1 MESYTVNWTESLITR
16 SESTLQAVHGVIK
29 QFLKTEAKKH
39 RLSEDAAGSI
49 EPCGS
54 FLTRTTTV
62 KNPFRDHQS
71 VDDAHPCADICV
83 TMPNSACSLDDV
95 QEGRYLERRQ
105 QFIAQLSDFLNQHIK
120 KAFAEGE
127 EVLVLTKSFQNDPTK
142 QYLRVSLIPNASAS
156 AIGFGVD
163 IHARPSV
170 VGGRIAADKSIEK
183 HSLYSFLVL
192 EDFFMLEYLKK
203 IHEACLSSQ
212 PVLRAI
218 IFLKCWAAHNG
229 LVGSTFPGALNGFII
244 TAMVVR
250 LLEDGTI
257 TTSLSE
263 ENIVRAFWVQLSRS
277 AFTLDSAPVLKLGGI
292 SHNILFRASQDFL
305 QDVAQRSA
313 ESALQLKSAAETFYT
328 RYTPLE
334 LRFDVALTLRGLTPV
349 PICVDQTL
357 KSANKKRATW
367 MDVSHPLSA
376 TITRALGPRKMRSSL
391 LWMDP
396 SGAGTLLVNVASEAR
411 STLTVGP
418 AIENN
423 DDVKSFDDFWGVER
437 TSTVQFPDGSIHR
450 CVKWALERNGNPS
463 AAAMF
468 AAIVQTALKRHGEPN
483 TQVGVLL
490 GPLEQFVHEQVGGE
504 YVDAAALVSGH
515 LKKCVQTVTDMVEHL
530 PASSLPCKIISFD
543 VVSPSAR
550 GCEPFAARPNVAL
563 TKSTDPVPPCIS
575 VAPTI
580 EPISCV
586 LTIDDKHK
594 IPDTL
599 DAIAMM
605 KGAICA
611 QVSKAIQAAN
621 PGVLTMCTSQTIDVI
636 SAGYLFRIYVGHYRE
651 VSLLKALQRETEAAF
666 LERKLFWTARHTV
679 FIRALANNHNSFQMS
694 VRLARRWVSA
704 MYLGE
709 FLLAEAVEL
718 LVAEA
723 YLRDKP
729 PTSAQQGFTNFLQL
743 VASFD
748 WRASLIL
755 PTVSPSEVSED
766 SRSKDSAM
774 WIVAPYATAAS
785 PFTAVTPRQMILH
798 RLVALAKSALSTL
811 NSLVHDSCCCD
822 PEMEQRLQASLFAA
836 QETDFDV
843 VVPLAQEVK
852 LNPDRQLFVSPS
864 SSTSPPLRRFW
875 RSDELPVE
883 DYKKYV
889 LQLVELEPVAQ
900 CLRVI
905 RGRTRDRCMVF
916 ADNLG
921 PTSIACVLLSET
933 CTKEQKSQL
942 QSDIAAMVRGALV
955 TQATSSAP
963 PKAASKKQRPTKPIK
978 RSRD

>member
-1 MESYTVNWTESLITR
+1 MESYTINWTESLITK
-16 SESTLQAVHGVIK
+16 SESNLQAVHGVIK
-29 QFLKTEAKKH
+29 QFLKADAKKH

-54 FLTRTTTV
+54 FLTRTTTM
-62 KNPFRDHQS
+62 KSPFRDHQS

-83 TMPNSACSLDDV
+83 TMPTSACSLDDV

-105 QFIAQLSDFLNQHIK
+105 QFVSLLGEFVSQHIK
-120 KAFAEGE
+120 KAFPEEGQE
-127 EVLVLTKSFQNDPTK
+127 ALVLTKAFQNDPSK
-142 QYLRVSLIPNASAS
+142 QYLRVSLIPSVPNAPV
-156 AIGFGVD
+156 GFGVD
-163 IHARPSV
+163 IHVRPSV

-183 HSLYSFLVL
+183 HPLYSFLVL

-203 IHEACLSSQ
+203 IHEACISSQ
-212 PVLRAI
+212 PILRAI

-229 LVGSTFPGALNGFII
+229 LIGSTFPGALNGFAI

-277 AFTLDSAPVLKLGGI
+277 AFTVESVPVLKLGGI
-292 SHNILFRASQDFL
+292 AHNMLFRTSQDFL
-305 QDVAQRSA
+305 QDVVQRSA
-313 ESALQLKSAAETFYT
+313 EAALQLKAAAETFHT
-328 RYTPLE
+328 RHTPLV
-334 LRFDVALTLRGLTPV
+334 LRFDVALTLRGLKPV
-349 PICVDQTL
+349 PLCIDQTL
-357 KSANKKRATW
+357 KSANKKRASW
-367 MDVSHPLSA
+367 MDTSHPVSA
-376 TITRALGPRKMRSSL
+376 TISRALGPRKMRSSL
-391 LWMDP
+391 FWLDP

-411 STLTVGP
+411 STLNVGP
-418 AIENN
+418 PIENN
-423 DDVKSFDDFWGVER
+423 EEVKSFDAFWGAER

-450 CVKWALERNGNPS
+450 CVKWSLERNGNPS
-463 AAAMF
+463 AAALF
-468 AAIVQTALKRHGEPN
+468 ATIVQTALQRHGEPN
-483 TQVGVLL
+483 AQVGVLL

-504 YVDAAALVSGH
+504 FVDAAALVAGH
-515 LKKCVQTVTDMVEHL
+515 LKKCVQNVSEMVERL
-530 PASSLPCKIISFD
+530 PPSSLPCKIISFD

-563 TKSTDPVPPCIS
+563 TKSSDEVPPCIS

-599 DAIAMM
+599 EAIAMM

-611 QVSKAIQAAN
+611 QVSKALQASN
-621 PGVLTMCTSQTIDVI
+621 PGLLTMCTSQTIDVI
-636 SAGYLFRIYVGHYRE
+636 LSGYLFRIYIAHYRE
-651 VSLLKALQRETEAAF
+651 VSLLKALQRDAEAAF
-666 LERKLFWTARHTV
+666 LERKLFWTPRHTV
-679 FIRALANNHNSFQMS
+679 FIRALANNHSSFQMS

-729 PTSAQQGFTNFLQL
+729 PTSPQQGFTGFLQL
-743 VASFD
+743 IASFD
-748 WRASLIL
+748 WKTSLVL
-755 PTVSPSEVSED
+755 PTVSPSEISDD

-774 WIVAPYATAAS
+774 WIIAPYSTAAS
-785 PFTAVTPRQMILH
+785 PFSAVTPRHMILH
-798 RLVALAKSALSTL
+798 RLVALAKSSLSTL

-822 PEMEQRLQASLFAA
+822 PKMEQRLQASLFAA

-852 LNPDRQLFVSPS
+852 LNPDRQLFLS
-864 SSTSPPLRRFW
+864 SSSISSPLRRFW
-875 RSDELPVE
+875 RADEISVE

-905 RGRTRDRCMVF
+905 RARTRDRCMVF

-921 PTSIACVLLSET
+921 PTSIACILLSET
-933 CTKEQKSQL
+933 STKEQKLQL
-942 QSDIAAMVRGALV
+942 QSDISAMVRGALV
-955 TQATSSAP
+955 STQPTAKVAP
-963 PKAASKKQRPTKPIK
+963 KKKPAKPTK
-978 RSRD
+978 RARD